1 MKPICCAIAAAALA
15 SCAQVNQLKTATV
28 AGMSKMGQASKDSFA
43 KLMPQR
49 IPVVE
54 VREKDLKETKTGR
67 EQAVA
72 FEKERRKSFWG
83 SIFQGPIDFKEPELP
98 VESASME
105 GELLPPK
112 LD

>member
-1 MKPICCAIAAAALA
+1 MKSICCAIAAVSLA

-28 AGMSKMGQASKDSFA
+28 AGMTKMGQASKDSFA

-49 IPVVE
+49 MPVVE
-54 VREKDLKETKTGR
+54 VREKELKEIKTGQ

-72 FEKERRKSFWG
+72 FEKERRRSFWG
-83 SIFQGPIDFKEPELP
+83 NLFKGPVDFKEPELP
-98 VESASME
+98 VESAAMD

-112 LD
+112 LE